1 MDNHLHN
8 TTHRISASFPDLAGK
23 TAIVTGASRGI
34 GQGIA
39 EFLGRQGMKL
49 ILTARSEEAGQAFTR
64 ELNASGVEA
73 HWVTADVSDAA
84 QAEQVFQQAL
94 EHFGEVDLLVN
105 NAANLRSKEF
115 LKLDAEQYRVSFEN
129 NVRIVYYLS
138 FCAARSMAERKQGNI
153 INISSVGGLR
163 AHRGLAGYDASKGA
177 MNAFTR
183 SMALDLAPY
192 GIRVNAVAPGATASH
207 PVTTPEKK
215 AFREKQV
222 SGIPLGRLGTCEE
235 IGAAV
240 AFLASD
246 AGAYITGQVIYVD
259 GGLTTQ
265 LTPPGIFI

>member
-1 MDNHLHN
+1 MNN
-8 TTHRISASFPDLAGK
+8 YTHTVTQHISARFPDLAGK

-49 ILTARSEEAGQAFTR
+49 VLTARSEEHGQAFTR
-64 ELNASGVEA
+64 ELLERGAEA
-73 HWVTADVSDAA
+73 MWVTANVADAEHA
-84 QAEQVFQQAL
+84 DRVFEAAV
-94 EHFGEVDLLVN
+94 ERFNKVELLVN

-115 LKLDAEQYRVSFEN
+115 LQLDAEQYQASFEN
-129 NVRIVYYLS
+129 NVRIIYNLS
-138 FCAARSMAERKQGNI
+138 FRTAHHMAERKTGTI
-153 INISSVGGLR
+153 IHISSVGGLR

-177 MNAFTR
+177 MDALTR
-183 SMALDLAPY
+183 AMALDLAPY
-192 GIRVNAVAPGATASH
+192 GIRVNAVAPGATLSR
-207 PVTTPEKK
+207 PITPERKD
-215 AFREKQV
+215 FREKQA

-235 IGAAV
+235 IGAMV

-246 AGAYITGQVIYVD
+246 AAAYITGQIVYVD